1 MTNSIDGLI
10 TKDDVYRIIS
20 GYKKFIDEAVA
31 QSICERVKITPCV
44 TAVVPSIDYCPKCG
58 KPEEM
63 LAIIPITS
71 EPYDTETYNNIITKV
86 KMANIR
92 LDIKCKCRGV
102 GIVHENYLD
111 TPDSM
116 RLLEALHNR
125 VVDMWNEGAAGTHRR
140 QL

>member
-20 GYKKFIDEAVA
+20 GFKKFIGEAA
-31 QSICERVKITPCV
+31 AHSICERVKITPCV
-44 TAVVPSIDYCPKCG
+44 TAVGPSIDYCPKCG
-58 KPEEM
+58 KPKET
-63 LAIIPITS
+63 LTIIPVTS
-71 EPYDTETYNNIITKV
+71 EPYDTETYKNIITKV

-92 LDIKCKCRGV
+92 LNIKCKCRGV

-116 RLLEALHNR
+116 RLLEALHSR